1 MSLKHIHFHWLD
13 RAAVTLSGFCVVHCV
28 ATVVLLGTLSSVGH
42 LFSNPLIHEVGLMF
56 ATLLGAIALGSGLW
70 RHKRMLPALIGVPGL
85 ALMAS
90 ALLVQHGL
98 SEAVLTIMGV
108 SLVAGAHLLN
118 SRLMP
123 FRSPSV
129 I

>member
-1 MSLKHIHFHWLD
+1 MTLKPIHFHWLD

-42 LFSNPLIHEVGLMF
+42 LFSNPRIHEIGLLC
-56 ATLLGAIALGSGLW
+56 ATLLGAIALGGGVW
-70 RHKRMLPALIGVPGL
+70 RHKRILPALIGIPGL
-85 ALMAS
+85 ALMAG

-98 SEAVLTIMGV
+98 GEALLTIMGV

-118 SRLMP
+118 SRLRP
-123 FRSPSV
+123 LRAPSA